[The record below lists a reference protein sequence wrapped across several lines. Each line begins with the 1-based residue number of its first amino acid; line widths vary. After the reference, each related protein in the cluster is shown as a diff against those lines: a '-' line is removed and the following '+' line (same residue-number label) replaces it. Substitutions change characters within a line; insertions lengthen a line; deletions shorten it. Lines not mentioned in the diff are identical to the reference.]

1 MSSTRTRLIL
11 LAIMIVAFCLATMQL
26 GSRPLWFD
34 EAMTFWRAQLP
45 IPDMVEDSIQHR
57 HTPFYFGVMKVWL
70 SLGDS
75 DFWMRFLSALFFVF
89 TVPVVYVIGR
99 TVGNRRAGLY
109 AACLVATAPFL
120 LHYAREARMY
130 AMLTFFCSLA
140 LMSAALLISR
150 QSDQPPPVIGAGL
163 RGLWRQWRGSA
174 VRLPIVRTI
183 VQGGG
188 DDLLWLTYMVAV
200 LGAMFSHNTAIMLPI
215 VTTLIFLVAIA
226 AAPRFRWRQ
235 LWNLII
241 ASLAVLALYAFWIPG
256 LLQVLETGK
265 GMEWRLAPIDRI
277 FLRAYT
283 SYGIYENEGIAQ
295 ATLLALLVLCALA
308 LWGWRRREDWR
319 WVAFTLAGW
328 LGLPLLLLVASA
340 VYRPVF
346 YPRVIVWTAI
356 PLYVACGVGL
366 ARLPYAGLRYLVLAG
381 LLLINL
387 YSVGREYG
395 RDIYEPWDEVTAALA
410 EVAGDAAAVVI
421 CPHFTVRP
429 FNYYWRDYE
438 RETTVF
444 ARVRAREV
452 VPFLEAAH
460 GEVSKW
466 NLRGEKRDLVSLLDD
481 YALLWLVIRVAPHAS
496 EAHCVSIPEDGML
509 VAERRF
515 GDIRLLGYVS
525 RQLQD

>member
-1 MSSTRTRLIL
+1 MSSTSTRTRLIL
-11 LAIMIVAFCLATMQL
+11 LAAMIVAFCLATMQL
-26 GSRPLWFD
+26 GSRSLSLD
-34 EAMTFWRAQLP
+34 ETITFWRAQLP

-57 HTPFYFGVMKVWL
+57 HTPFYFGIMKVWF

-75 DFWMRFLSALFFVF
+75 EFWMRFLSVLFFVF
-89 TVPVVYVIGR
+89 TVPIAYVIGR
-99 TVGNRRAGLY
+99 TLGNRRAGLY

-120 LHYAREARMY
+120 LYYARYARMY
-130 AMLTFFCSLA
+130 ALLTFFCSLA

-174 VRLPIVRTI
+174 ARLPIVRTI
-183 VQGGG
+183 VQGG
-188 DDLLWLTYMVAV
+188 DDLLWLTYIVAV
-200 LGAMFSHNTAIMLPI
+200 LGGMLTHNTAIMLPI

-226 AAPRFRWRQ
+226 AAPRFRWLR
-235 LWNLII
+235 LRNLII

-256 LLQVLETGK
+256 LLQALPRGT
-265 GMEWRLAPIDRI
+265 MEWQLAPIHRI
-277 FLRAYT
+277 FLTVYANGHT
-283 SYGIYENEGIAQ
+283 AQ
-295 ATLLALLVLCALA
+295 AIALLVLCALA
-308 LWGWRRREDWR
+308 LWGWRRRGDWR

-340 VYRPVF
+340 VYRPVLF
-346 YPRVIVWTAI
+346 PRVIIWTAI

-387 YSVGREYG
+387 HGVGQEYSRVFF
-395 RDIYEPWDEVTAALA
+395 EPWDEVTAALA
-410 EVAGDAAAVVI
+410 EVAGGEAAVVI

-438 RETTVF
+438 REMVVF
-444 ARVRAREV
+444 GRFWVKSVA
-452 VPFLEAAH
+452 PFLEAAH
-460 GEVSKW
+460 GEVSRW
-466 NLRGEKRDLVSLLDD
+466 MLLGEWGDLVGLLDD
-481 YALLWLVIRVAPHAS
+481 YAMLWLVVRVSRYDTSAYCDSLPAGG
-496 EAHCVSIPEDGML
+496 VL

-515 GDIRLLGYVS
+515 GDLRLLGYA
-525 RQLQD
+525 RRDAPAGRLQD